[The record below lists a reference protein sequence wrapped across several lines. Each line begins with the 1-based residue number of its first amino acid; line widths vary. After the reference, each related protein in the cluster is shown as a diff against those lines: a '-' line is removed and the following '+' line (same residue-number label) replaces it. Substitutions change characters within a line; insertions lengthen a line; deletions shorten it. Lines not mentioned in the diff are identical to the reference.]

1 MADLDL
7 WTDECVISDFADDTQ
22 TLCVADSKES
32 VVEMT
37 TREARNVINFFSAND
52 LVNNADKACVV
63 YNSKGKGDIITLEN
77 IGGEQLT
84 SLDEDESEKLLGIQ
98 ISRDFSWK
106 LHVDKLAVELKKRMG
121 LMRRIRNRIFRSKLL
136 MVAEAIFNS
145 KIRYG
150 IALS

>member
-7 WTDECVISDFADDTQ
+7 WTDECVISNFADDTQ

-63 YNSKGKGDIITLEN
+63 YHSKGKGDIITLDRKCWRRTTN
-77 IGGEQLT
+77 LT
-84 SLDEDESEKLLGIQ
+84 
-98 ISRDFSWK
+98 R
-106 LHVDKLAVELKKRMG
+106 
-121 LMRRIRNRIFRSKLL
+121 
-136 MVAEAIFNS
+136 
-145 KIRYG
+145 
-150 IALS
+150 